1 MPFIT
6 SIFLGITFSPELD
19 TILSI
24 FPFNELLLKK
34 EAKSLLVDKKHYM
47 RESLQYWIE
56 LLY

>member
-34 EAKSLLVDKKHYM
+34 EAQSLLVDKKHYM
-47 RESLQYWIE
+47 RESLQY
-56 LLY
+56 